1 MLVSN
6 GADTGSGRS
15 HDRVVRCKDLGKTLD
30 KGQSLLLVSGV
41 DMHLAAAGLLGREF
55 NDLAQPLQHP
65 NRRLSHLGKHGIGEA
80 GDEQRGFH
88 GHLVT
93 SVSAV
98 DTPLWGRSLPP
109 VRATRKARPV
119 GVRPPVPGSA
129 HYRWR

>member
-55 NDLAQPLQHP
+55 NDLAQPLQHS
-65 NRRLSHLGKHGIGEA
+65 NCRFSHFGKHGVGEA
-80 GDEQRGFH
+80 GNEQRGSH

-93 SVSAV
+93 SSAV

-109 VRATRKARPV
+109 VRATRKARPA
-119 GVRPPVPGSA
+119 G
-129 HYRWR
+129 